1 MSGGDDER
9 LGWVEVGERCFVR
22 RYDSFDLS
30 IGVVEGSDGL
40 AVVDTRAS
48 LAEGRALRA
57 DVRRLSAL
65 PVRAVVNTHVHFDH
79 TFGNAAFVDV
89 PVVAHESVAVSL
101 PRHREWLVGEIEAHP
116 DDDPRNAEMT
126 STPVRIPDVTFS
138 SVSTLQLGDRV
149 LELVHPGR
157 GHTDGD
163 VVVRVVDADVVYA
176 GDLIEQSEHPSYGE
190 DCWPLEWPA
199 TLELLE
205 QLVGAS
211 TVLVPGHGTPV
222 DQAFLRDQRGDV
234 ATVAGQLRELAGQG
248 LGVDAALRAGSW
260 PYPAQDLRTAVERGL
275 AQLRA

>member
-1 MSGGDDER
+1 MSDPDGGLR
-9 LGWVEVGERCFVR
+9 WTEVGDRCYVR

-30 IGVVEGSDGL
+30 VGVVEGTDGL

-48 LAEGRALRA
+48 LVEGRELRA

-79 TFGNAAFVDV
+79 TFGNAAFAGV
-89 PVVAHESVAVSL
+89 PVVAHESVPVSL
-101 PRHREWLVGEIEAHP
+101 PRHRAWVLEQIEADP
-116 DDDPRNAEMT
+116 DEDPRYAAMA
-126 STPVRIPDVTFS
+126 STPVRGPDQTFS
-138 SVSTLQLGDRV
+138 SVSTVHLVDRV

-176 GDLIEQSEHPSYGE
+176 GDLVEESDHPSYGA
-190 DCWPLEWPA
+190 DCWPLEWPV

-211 TVLVPGHGTPV
+211 TVLVPGHGAPV
-222 DQAFLRDQRGDV
+222 DREFLRDQRGDT
-234 ATVAGQLRELAGQG
+234 AAVAGQLRELAAQG
-248 LGVDAALRAGSW
+248 LGVDDALRAGTW
-260 PYPAQDLRTAVERGL
+260 PYRTEDLRLAVERGL
-275 AQLRA
+275 SHLRP

>member
-1 MSGGDDER
+1 MSDPDDDLR
-9 LGWVEVGERCFVR
+9 WTEVGDRCYVR

-30 IGVVEGSDGL
+30 VGVVEGTEGL
-40 AVVDTRAS
+40 AVIDTRAS
-48 LAEGRALRA
+48 LVEGRELRA

-79 TFGNAAFVDV
+79 VFGNAAFAGV
-89 PVVAHESVAVSL
+89 PVVAHESVPVSL
-101 PRHREWLVGEIEAHP
+101 PRHREWVLAAIAADADG
-116 DDDPRNAEMT
+116 DPRYAAMA
-126 STPVRIPDVTFS
+126 STPVRGPDQTFS
-138 SVSTLQLGDRV
+138 SVSTVHLGDRV

-176 GDLIEQSEHPSYGE
+176 GDLLEETDHPSYGE

-211 TVLVPGHGTPV
+211 TVLVPGHGAPV
-222 DQAFLRDQRGDV
+222 DREFLRDQRGDV
-234 ATVAGQLRELAGQG
+234 ATVAGQLRELAAQG
-248 LGVDAALRAGSW
+248 MGVDDALRAGTW
-260 PYPAQDLRTAVERGL
+260 PYPVEDLRLAVERGL
-275 AQLRA
+275 AQLLA